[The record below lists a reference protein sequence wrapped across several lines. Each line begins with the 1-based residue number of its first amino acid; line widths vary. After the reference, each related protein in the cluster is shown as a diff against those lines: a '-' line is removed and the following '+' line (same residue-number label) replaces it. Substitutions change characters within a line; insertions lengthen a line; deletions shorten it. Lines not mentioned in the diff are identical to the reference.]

1 MVVGKVERVDDAEE
15 VNEVRLWCA
24 LVMCQE
30 NQRDFCARWCCAEAP
45 MRLLVRGD
53 LESIEANATSGAHT
67 RATLVLI

>member
-1 MVVGKVERVDDAEE
+1 
-15 VNEVRLWCA
+15 
-24 LVMCQE
+24 
-30 NQRDFCARWCCAEAP
+30 